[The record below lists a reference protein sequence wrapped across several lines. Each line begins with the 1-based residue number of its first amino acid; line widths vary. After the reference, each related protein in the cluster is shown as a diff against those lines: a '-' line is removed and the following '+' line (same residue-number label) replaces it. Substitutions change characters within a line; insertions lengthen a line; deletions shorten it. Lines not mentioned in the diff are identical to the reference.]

1 MTTFTKLQ
9 VSVTRTEKYFCVSV
23 LDLVQ
28 VATGDILKFYPKF
41 STKYFML
48 EVCNIGVV
56 VVNMLLL
63 TKPKSSANPN
73 LRHEYTPP

>member
-1 MTTFTKLQ
+1 MNTVLLCNTVTTFTKLQ
-9 VSVTRTEKYFCVSV
+9 VSVTRTKKYFCVSV

-28 VATGDILKFYPKF
+28 VATGDILKFYQKF

-56 VVNMLLL
+56 VVQYYL
-63 TKPKSSANPN
+63 S
-73 LRHEYTPP
+73 